1 MMAAKEHGV
10 AVHLWAVQAADGD
23 YNQSEDLV
31 AEADERRVL
40 DRAWITKAVRAKELT
55 GVCAPPPAPRP
66 EIAAILSAPL
76 PDSALGARTER
87 PTEEGEHAP
96 AAAPSENGTQERVPA
111 PKGVPTP
118 KDLAAL
124 RAPGVQPA
132 QPPASATL
140 RWSSDKG
147 WVDRPG
153 GAAESPDVASMPTLA
168 QLTTAEQRWAD
179 REEDITTVGGD
190 PYEVGQVFARRWM
203 GTSCPGCIR
212 GFRIGSTGSCCGT
225 RPGSGCSR
233 TRTIR
238 STSMIGTRSGPDSGG
253 RSTCGPRRSTLPR
266 GSDRCCGEFGT
277 SPHGELSVCAEGPTR
292 GRKRGADPVGSSL
305 VSTRVGQAL
314 RHRGDVVCAVR
325 GLTKT
330 YPAVRG
336 RRGAPGTPEVR
347 ATDDVRLDIRG
358 GEIFGLLGPNG
369 AGKTT
374 LVRQLTGLMR
384 PDAGSVEILG
394 HDIVRHP
401 ERAARILAYLGQEST
416 ALDDLTVSLAAETTG
431 RLRGLDVRRA
441 RDERDAVLDELG
453 LGPLAGR
460 PIRKLSGGQRRL
472 ACFAAALVGERPLL
486 VLDEPTTAMDPVA
499 RRAVWSAVDRR
510 RAERG
515 TTVLLV
521 THNVIE
527 AETVLDRVAVLDRGR
542 VIACDTPS
550 GLKERVA
557 GEVRVE
563 LLWRERAPLDV
574 PEVAALQDRAVE
586 SGRRW
591 TLRLAPEEA
600 RAVVA
605 TVTGGAAFAALDDFT
620 LATPSL
626 EDVYLALGGDAQ
638 TGLVK
643 A

>member
-1 MMAAKEHGV
+1 MSTRAA
-10 AVHLWAVQAADGD
+10 
-23 YNQSEDLV
+23 
-31 AEADERRVL
+31 
-40 DRAWITKAVRAKELT
+40 
-55 GVCAPPPAPRP
+55 
-66 EIAAILSAPL
+66 
-76 PDSALGARTER
+76 
-87 PTEEGEHAP
+87 
-96 AAAPSENGTQERVPA
+96 
-111 PKGVPTP
+111 
-118 KDLAAL
+118 
-124 RAPGVQPA
+124 
-132 QPPASATL
+132 
-140 RWSSDKG
+140 
-147 WVDRPG
+147 
-153 GAAESPDVASMPTLA
+153 
-168 QLTTAEQRWAD
+168 
-179 REEDITTVGGD
+179 
-190 PYEVGQVFARRWM
+190 QVFR
-203 GTSCPGCIR
+203 
-212 GFRIGSTGSCCGT
+212 
-225 RPGSGCSR
+225 
-233 TRTIR
+233 
-238 STSMIGTRSGPDSGG
+238 
-253 RSTCGPRRSTLPR
+253 
-266 GSDRCCGEFGT
+266 
-277 SPHGELSVCAEGPTR
+277 HG
-292 GRKRGADPVGSSL
+292 
-305 VSTRVGQAL
+305 
-314 RHRGDVVCAVR
+314 GDVVCAVR

-330 YPAVRG
+330 YPAVRA

-347 ATDDVRLDIRG
+347 ATDDVRLDIRR

-384 PDAGSVEILG
+384 PDAGRVEILG

-431 RLRGLDVRRA
+431 RLRGLDVRQA

-460 PIRKLSGGQRRL
+460 PIKKLSGGQRRL

-510 RAERG
+510 RAEHG
-515 TTVLLV
+515 TTVVLV

-563 LLWRERAPLDV
+563 LLWRDRAPLDV
-574 PEVAALQDRAVE
+574 PEVAALQDRVVE

-626 EDVYLALGGDAQ
+626 EDVYLSLGGAAQ
-638 TGLVK
+638 QGLVK